1 LKTTVLFGIPTMTQA
16 FSEQPIELA
25 LLENKVDLLI
35 ARYHTVKH
43 ENQSLKTQQDL
54 LQQEKIL
61 LLEKTTLAR
70 TRVEAMINRLKAM
83 EQGL

>member
-1 LKTTVLFGIPTMTQA
+1 ML
-16 FSEQPIELA
+16 EQPLELA

-35 ARYHTVKH
+35 ERFHTVKH
-43 ENQSLKTQQDL
+43 ENEALKN
-54 LQQEKIL
+54 QQELLLEEKL
-61 LLEKTTLAR
+61 QLLEKTTLAR